1 MKKLLMLLAV
11 IFTILSCQNQTNSN
25 GVNQETLSTELIES
39 SISFQLAYINN
50 KYPETSNYM
59 SDEIVTT
66 IYNSSGQPLVKL
78 TKEEITNSGSGWAFD
93 SFEMINHKVFLSPD
107 MKSAAITFDAQGVI
121 SFEDGNE
128 NMPYSTRAS
137 QFWITTKDGW
147 KILHSHWSPKT
158 SSNGVPGEK

>member
-1 MKKLLMLLAV
+1 MKKIILLV
-11 IFTILSCQNQTNSN
+11 SIFTILSCQNQTNSN
-25 GVNQETLSTELIES
+25 GVDEETLTSELIES

-50 KYPETSNYM
+50 KYPEASKYM
-59 SDEIVTT
+59 SDKIVTT
-66 IYNSSGQPLVKL
+66 IFNSSGQPLVKQ
-78 TKEEITNSGSGWAFD
+78 TKEEITSTGSGWAFD
-93 SFEMINHKVFLSPD
+93 SFEMTNHKVFLSPD
-107 MKSAAITFDAQGVI
+107 MKSAAITFEAQGVI

-158 SSNGVPGEK
+158 SSKGVPGEK